1 MLIGLGA
8 FWVIVTYTMA
18 GVKFVDPLLIR
29 AARSMDTPRGVIF
42 AQVILPAALPRIF
55 TGLKVALAVC
65 FMIIVAAEMIGTV
78 TGLGSLIYDARNS
91 FRTDITMVGMLIIG
105 VLGFAASKLVD
116 AAERALLPWQ
126 SGAGERR

>member
-8 FWVIVTYTMA
+8 FWVIVTYTIA
-18 GVKFVDPLLIR
+18 GVKFVDPVLIR
-29 AARSMDTPRGVIF
+29 AAQSMDTPHGIIF
-42 AQVILPAALPRIF
+42 AQVVLPAALPRIF

-91 FRTDITMVGMLIIG
+91 FRTDITMDGMLIIG
-105 VLGFAASKLVD
+105 LLGFGASKLLD
-116 AAERALLPWQ
+116 LLERLLLPWQ
-126 SGAGERR
+126 GGTEQ